1 MDWLT
6 MGLGVLSGGLA
17 GALADYIGHAR
28 QQHKQRQVEQTR
40 QFIAAKSTWE
50 RSAKEDWEKLWREH
64 MSGVLK
70 TNGGQEWWKGVQ
82 ARFKGG
88 TSNSNDETL
97 PGTSTIKPKE
107 SQEGQPRSPGTL
119 RDRMLRD

>member
-6 MGLGVLSGGLA
+6 MSLGVLSGGLA

-28 QQHKQRQVEQTR
+28 QQHKLKSAEETR

-82 ARFKGG
+82 SRFESR
-88 TSNSNDETL
+88 TPNSNDETL
-97 PGTSTIKPKE
+97 PGTSQVKQDESPKE
-107 SQEGQPRSPGTL
+107 TPRPSVL
-119 RDRMLRD
+119 RDRIIKD

>member
-28 QQHKQRQVEQTR
+28 NQHKQRQAEETR

-50 RSAKEDWEKLWREH
+50 RSAKEDREKLWREH

-70 TNGGQEWWKGVQ
+70 TSGGQEWWKGVQ
-82 ARFKGG
+82 SRFQSG

-97 PGTSTIKPKE
+97 PGTTKADQSNSPKE
-107 SQEGQPRSPGTL
+107 APKVGVL
-119 RDRMLRD
+119 RDRIIKD